1 MENMAKGPKYL
12 NKGPANMG
20 FIFWENEKEG
30 PKRPTDKEPKTIN

>member
-30 PKRPTDKEPKTIN
+30 PKI